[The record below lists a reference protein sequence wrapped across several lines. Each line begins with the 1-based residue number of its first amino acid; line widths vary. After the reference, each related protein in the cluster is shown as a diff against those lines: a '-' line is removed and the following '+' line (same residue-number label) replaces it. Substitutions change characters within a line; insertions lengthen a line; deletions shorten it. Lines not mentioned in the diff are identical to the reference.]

1 MALAWRHVRVP
12 GASVE
17 AFAPACGGA
26 GTALRVLS
34 GGTLGGAVGTPS
46 FAAKAAVDEAIT
58 SKAHSMCRFKD
69 KSLSR
74 KYRMMCAMAGDCVV
88 SVRDRG
94 FV

>member
-1 MALAWRHVRVP
+1 MALAWRQARVP
-12 GASVE
+12 GTSVR
-17 AFAPACGGA
+17 AFAPACGGP
-26 GTALRVLS
+26 GTALCVPP
-34 GGTLGGAVGTPS
+34 GAVLGTPS

-69 KSLSR
+69 KSPSQ
-74 KYRMMCAMAGDCVV
+74 KYRMLCAMEADCVV

>member
-1 MALAWRHVRVP
+1 VRLP

-46 FAAKAAVDEAIT
+46 FTAKAAVDEAIT

-69 KSLSR
+69 KSPSR
-74 KYRMMCAMAGDCVV
+74 KYRLMCAMAGDCVV
-88 SVRDRG
+88 SVRDHG